1 MGEPFDAIGF
11 RIKDEASYHALAEQA
26 HQRGTLS
33 QTGRETAILHGSC
46 WQLGGGLEV
55 WTILYESKEGMFYT
69 DCRPAFR
76 ANHLSSLFPWEM
88 AEYEEDGEAVVT
100 ARVGDAEVVF
110 ELQNLTEIDASV
122 YRQHTLTAVI
132 AGLAYRVKLAGKPN
146 EPTFMPLARAYPRRR
161 SAENDYLVRGK
172 VLEWRELKNPQ
183 TEERLLWFYVDA
195 GKISLEIVVNR
206 ADCSGPPPEPQQE
219 AWLTAEVW
227 LQGHILSEKE
237 VATHYEGVDYSVSPG
252 DFWAAL
258 RREN

>member
-26 HQRGTLS
+26 HQRGTI
-33 QTGRETAILHGSC
+33 TKTERDAATLHGCC
-46 WQLGGGLEV
+46 WQVGGGVEV
-55 WTILYESKEGMFYT
+55 WTVLHESKEGLFYT

-76 ANHLSSLFPWEM
+76 AHHYFALFPWEM

-100 ARVGDAEVVF
+100 ARTGEAEVIF
-110 ELQNLTEIDASV
+110 ELQNLTEIDPST
-122 YRQHTLTAVI
+122 YRNHALTAAI
-132 AGLAYRVKLAGKPN
+132 AGLGYRAKLTDKPV
-146 EPTFMPLARAYPRRR
+146 EPSFMPLARAQPRRR

-172 VLEWRELKNPQ
+172 VLDWRELKNAQ

-195 GKISLEIVVNR
+195 DKIKLEVVVNQ
-206 ADCSGPPPEPQQE
+206 ADFKGQLPAPGQE
-219 AWLTAEVW
+219 TWLTAEAW
-227 LQGHILSEKE
+227 LQGYILSDKE
-237 VATHYEGVDYSVSPG
+237 IATHYEGVDYTVSPG